1 MPAAGTTTTAT
12 LAARGGTIRAMS
24 KRTLHLTDDLVA
36 YVHRYGAREH
46 PVLTALRERT
56 EQLPEHQMQ
65 IGPDQGAF
73 MAMLVRLTGAKRI
86 LEIGTFTG
94 YSSTVMALAM
104 PPGGR
109 ITCCDVSREWTDIAR
124 QAWADAG
131 VEDRIELRLAPATET
146 LASLDDGTFDL
157 AFIDADKPNYDA
169 YYEGCLRV
177 VRPGGLIL
185 IDNVLWSGDV
195 ADPSVDNENV
205 RVMRDLNEK
214 IAADERVDHVL
225 LPLADGL
232 TMARVRD

>member
-1 MPAAGTTTTAT
+1 MSS
-12 LAARGGTIRAMS
+12 RTIN
-24 KRTLHLTDDLVA
+24 LTDDVVA
-36 YVHRYGAREH
+36 YVQRYGVREH
-46 PVLTALRERT
+46 PVLAALRERT
-56 EQLPEHQMQ
+56 APMPQSNMQ

-73 MAMLVRLTGAKRI
+73 MAMLVRLLEARRI

-94 YSSTVMALAM
+94 YSSTAMALAL
-104 PPGGR
+104 PADGR
-109 ITCCDVSREWTDIAR
+109 ITCCDVSREWTDIAQ
-124 QAWADAG
+124 QAWLDAG
-131 VEDRIELRLAPATET
+131 VAHKVELRLAPATET
-146 LASLDDGTFDL
+146 LAALDDASFDL

-195 ADPSVDNENV
+195 ADPSVDNDNV
-205 RVMRDLNEK
+205 QAIRALNEK

-232 TMARVRD
+232 TMARRRD